1 MLMQLLNALLTV
13 PLSLSTLQN
22 TSSAPYWCEGS
33 AAKIKLLQAQQVA
46 DGLVGAVTAQP
57 VCWTPQQ
64 LEGAIAFLYCD
75 LLNQINAP
83 R

>member
-22 TSSAPYWCEGS
+22 TSSAPYWCQGS
-33 AAKIKLLQAQQVA
+33 AAKIRLLQAQQVA
-46 DGLVGAVTAQP
+46 ARLPGVVTAQP

-64 LEGAIAFLYCD
+64 LEGAIAFLVCD
-75 LLNQINAP
+75 LLNQLGD
-83 R
+83 

>member
-22 TSSAPYWCEGS
+22 TSSQPYWCQQS
-33 AAKIKLLQAQQVA
+33 VAKIRMLQAQQVA
-46 DGLVGAVTAQP
+46 ARLPGVVTAQP

-64 LEGAIAFLYCD
+64 LEGAIAFLVCD
-75 LLNQINAP
+75 LLNQLGD
-83 R
+83 